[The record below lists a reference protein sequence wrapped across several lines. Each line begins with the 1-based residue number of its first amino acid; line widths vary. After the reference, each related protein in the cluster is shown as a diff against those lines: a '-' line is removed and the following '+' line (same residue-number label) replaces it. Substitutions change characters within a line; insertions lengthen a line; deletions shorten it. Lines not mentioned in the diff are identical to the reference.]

1 MSITKTVPI
10 NLSKI
15 NFTEKLPLWAARK
28 DKLEVL
34 KQYYLRHMCEDP
46 IDGNRFDL
54 DVLDAIE
61 ALQKKYD
68 GDED

>member
-1 MSITKTVPI
+1 MTTKTVPVDFE
-10 NLSKI
+10 NLD
-15 NFTEKLPLWAARK
+15 FTKRLPLWAKRK

-34 KQYYLRHMCEDP
+34 KLYYLRHMVEDP
-46 IDGNRFDL
+46 IDGNRFDM

-61 ALQKKYD
+61 ALQRKYD